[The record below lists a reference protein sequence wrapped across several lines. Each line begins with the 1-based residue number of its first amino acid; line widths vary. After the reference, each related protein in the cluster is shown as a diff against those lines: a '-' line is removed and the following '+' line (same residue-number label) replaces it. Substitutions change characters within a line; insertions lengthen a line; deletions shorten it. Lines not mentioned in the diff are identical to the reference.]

1 MKNIGELNVGDV
13 CFVRAMVCDV
23 KKDTM
28 TFHTI
33 DENEKLLME
42 WSFAL
47 CDSEYGSVL
56 TADDLQQECRT
67 ESVKQKFPWEKDAAG
82 LPVLDSKEKLEA
94 YVRAWLHR
102 PVDWS
107 KLDFTP
113 VSLESV
119 ELSYGTPP
127 DVMLQRAMRAMD
139 VCVTSMPLRDAFN
152 DLVEKH
158 VKLGVVNGVAADVLN
173 SMREQ
178 DRLEKV

>member
-1 MKNIGELNVGDV
+1 MDISELKVGDV
-13 CFVRAMVCDV
+13 CFIRVRVREV
-23 KKDTM
+23 KKNTM
-28 TFHTI
+28 HFDTI
-33 DENEKLLME
+33 DENGKRLLD
-42 WSFAL
+42 WSFSL
-47 CDSEYGSVL
+47 CDSEYDSVL
-56 TADDLQQECRT
+56 MADDLQQEGRSL
-67 ESVKQKFPWEKDAAG
+67 SVKQKFPWEKDAAG

-127 DVMLQRAMRAMD
+127 DVMLRRAMRAMD

-152 DLVEKH
+152 DLVEKY

-178 DRLEKV
+178 DRLEEA